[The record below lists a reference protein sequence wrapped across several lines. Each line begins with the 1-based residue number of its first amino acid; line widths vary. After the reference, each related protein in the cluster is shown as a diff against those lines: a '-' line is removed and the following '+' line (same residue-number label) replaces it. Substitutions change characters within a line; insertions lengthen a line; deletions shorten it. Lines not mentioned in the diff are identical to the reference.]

1 MYALR
6 INSGTAKQK
15 DRPKAVSWAENFS
28 EFERAETKFIPDVGG
43 RRPDERKRRI
53 WVLLPHSEIFSRNRQ
68 PAESKHISAWFGYQS
83 DLCPGDLIDGQ
94 SFPFRLQPELA
105 FVYSSL
111 LSFRFFPNAY
121 LCAMMHTSL

>member
-15 DRPKAVSWAENFS
+15 DRLRAVSWAENFS

-68 PAESKHISAWFGYQS
+68 PAESKHISARFGYPS

-111 LSFRFFPNAY
+111 LRFRF
-121 LCAMMHTSL
+121 S